1 MREKMGKE
9 ISLVRIY
16 DMLFSRF
23 GDRDWWPGQTRDEVI
38 IGAILAQN
46 VAWSN
51 VETAIGKL
59 RERGILNL
67 KGVLEAPAE
76 ELAPLIRSTRYYNQK
91 AAKLKAFA
99 RFFQNEFDLDH
110 GRMFSRNLRELRER
124 MLAIKGLGPET
135 VDSILLY
142 AGDLPVFVIDSYT
155 RRLLGRLGLQPEKD
169 SYAGWQDHITSRL
182 PGNVRIFK
190 DFHAQIVC
198 LCKDICKPVPRCDK
212 CPLGEIC
219 AFRLFDLDKM
229 P

>member
-1 MREKMGKE
+1 MGKE

-23 GDRDWWPGQTRDEVI
+23 GDRHWWPGQTRDEVI

-51 VETAIGKL
+51 VKTAIGRL
-59 RERGILNL
+59 RERGILSL
-67 KGVLEAPAE
+67 KGVLDTPAE

-99 RFFQNEFDLDH
+99 RFFEDEFDLDH
-110 GRMFSRNLRELRER
+110 GRMFSRGVSGLRVR

-155 RRLLGRLGLQPEKD
+155 RRLLGRLGFKPGKE
-169 SYAGWQDHITSRL
+169 SYAGWQSFMTSRL
-182 PGNVRIFK
+182 PRDIRLYK

-212 CPLGEIC
+212 CPLAEIC
-219 AFRLFDLDKM
+219 AFRLFGLDKM
-229 P
+229 PRNE

>member
-1 MREKMGKE
+1 
-9 ISLVRIY
+9 
-16 DMLFSRF
+16 MLFSRF
-23 GDRDWWPGQTRDEVI
+23 GDRHWWPGQTLDEVI

-51 VETAIGKL
+51 VETAIGRL
-59 RERGILNL
+59 RERGILSL
-67 KGVLEAPAE
+67 KGVLDTPAE

-91 AAKLKAFA
+91 AAKLQAFA
-99 RFFQNEFDLDH
+99 RFFEDEFDLDH
-110 GRMFSRNLRELRER
+110 GRMFSQGVSGLRER

-155 RRLLGRLGLQPEKD
+155 RRLLGRLGFKPAKD
-169 SYAGWQDHITSRL
+169 SYAGWQSFMTSRL
-182 PGNVRIFK
+182 PRDVQLYK
-190 DFHAQIVC
+190 DYHAQIVC